1 MEDSNIEPLI
11 EPEEK
16 VEEPVVV
23 KKEEKIT
30 PGCDDSVDDGIMNC
44 EFGKNPIRIES
55 VNEKAI
61 ETAIEKIPFYEIS
74 FFYGLVLSVLII
86 IVLLISKF
94 RESAGKYLEKH
105 YVKSLRIIIVDVI
118 ALMTLNAVV

>member
-1 MEDSNIEPLI
+1 MSS
-11 EPEEK
+11 
-16 VEEPVVV
+16 
-23 KKEEKIT
+23 
-30 PGCDDSVDDGIMNC
+30 GCDNSVDDGIMNC
-44 EFGKNPIRIES
+44 EFDKNPIRIAK

-61 ETAIEKIPFYEIS
+61 EHVIEAKPFYEVA
-74 FFYGLVLSVLII
+74 FFYGLVLSILIL

-118 ALMTLNAVV
+118 ALMTLNAIV